1 MERLG
6 WKIGIVGWGEGEG
19 DKGKVERSMGI
30 QNIELL
36 AFLR

>member
-1 MERLG
+1 M
-6 WKIGIVGWGEGEG
+6 GWGEGEG

-36 AFLR
+36 AFFKII